1 MERHT
6 PTDPPE
12 EPVNRIAAFL
22 EQIEAKQQRAGSPEG
37 AEIAALFQTIGDDP
51 AVKAIVEQTL
61 TTLSER
67 YEQAPFDLASLKPLI
82 RVLLKLGML
91 ESVVQFVQWYRTL
104 APEPDVEIESI
115 MAEAQ
120 KRLDEQGPA

>member
-1 MERHT
+1 MERPT
-6 PTDPPE
+6 PSDPPD
-12 EPVNRIAAFL
+12 EPVNRIAVFL
-22 EQIEAKQQRAGSPEG
+22 EQIEAKQRRAASPEG
-37 AEIAALFQTIGDDP
+37 AEIAALFQGIGDDP
-51 AVKAIVEQTL
+51 AVKAIVDQTL

-67 YEQAPFDLASLKPLI
+67 YKDAPFDLASLKPLI

-104 APEPDVEIESI
+104 APEPDIEIETI

>member
-1 MERHT
+1 MERPT
-6 PTDPPE
+6 PTDPPD

-22 EQIEAKQQRAGSPEG
+22 EQIEAKQRRAAIQEG
-37 AEIAALFQTIGDDP
+37 AQLDTLFQTIGDDP

-61 TTLSER
+61 KTLSER
-67 YEQAPFDLASLKPLI
+67 YEEGPFDLASLKPLI

-91 ESVVQFVQWYRTL
+91 ESVVHFVEWYRTL
-104 APEPDVEIESI
+104 APEPDIEIESI